1 MQARVI
7 YDYVGST
14 RVATI
19 GPNNWETN
27 PANDTTY
34 EVYATEVRPN
44 LLGAAL
50 GADGKALI
58 STDAQDLSG
67 TLDVNTKLLE
77 AGDPTDAINAAV
89 DVALDTAIPGSPTAN
104 SINDRMRKAGTGG
117 LM

>member
-1 MQARVI
+1 
-7 YDYVGST
+7 
-14 RVATI
+14 
-19 GPNNWETN
+19 
-27 PANDTTY
+27 
-34 EVYATEVRPN
+34 

>member
-1 MQARVI
+1 
-7 YDYVGST
+7 
-14 RVATI
+14 
-19 GPNNWETN
+19 
-27 PANDTTY
+27 
-34 EVYATEVRPN
+34 

-89 DVALDTAIPGSPTAN
+89 DAALDTAIPGSPTAN
-104 SINDRMRKAGTGG
+104 SINDRILRIGTGG
-117 LM
+117 ILA